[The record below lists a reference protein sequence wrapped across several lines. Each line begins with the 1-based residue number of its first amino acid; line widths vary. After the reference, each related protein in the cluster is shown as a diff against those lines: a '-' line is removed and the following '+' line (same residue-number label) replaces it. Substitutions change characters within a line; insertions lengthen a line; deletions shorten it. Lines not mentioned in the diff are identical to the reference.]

1 MNPNTPFPF
10 PNRNQKILTVLG
22 LSIFVFLFLTVF
34 EPFGISNIEFYKP
47 LILLG
52 YALITL
58 IVSLLLF
65 FVVPMLFPKYFDRE
79 HWDVKKAFVFFFL
92 ELLLITILNWKYT
105 QVLGNGFID
114 ENFTF
119 LQFVFFTMTVGTLA
133 IFFILL
139 LSERLLKHLKKL
151 EAREWTSILL
161 DKQKNKAAIEATLF
175 LGAESQ
181 QIEVAASNLYCV
193 KSEGNYVMVYH
204 LCQDKMIK
212 KLLRC
217 PLSQIKQQLSDYDFF
232 KQCHRSFIVNF
243 DHVKKVNGNARSYTL
258 EMAGLDFQVPV
269 SRQFPKP
276 LLKTLRH

>member
-10 PNRNQKILTVLG
+10 PNRNQKILIVLG
-22 LSIFVFLFLTVF
+22 LSVFVFLFLTIF

-52 YALITL
+52 YGLITL
-58 IVSLLLF
+58 IVSLILF
-65 FVVPMLFPKYFDRE
+65 FVTPMLLPNYFDRD
-79 HWDVKKAFVFFFL
+79 HWNVKKAFVFSFL
-92 ELLLITILNWKYT
+92 GLLLITVLNWKYT
-105 QVLGNGFID
+105 EVLGNGLID
-114 ENFTF
+114 EKFTF
-119 LQFVFFTMTVGTLA
+119 LQFVFFTMTVGALA
-133 IFFILL
+133 IIFIIL

-161 DKQKNKAAIEATLF
+161 DKQKDKTAIDTTLF
-175 LGAESQ
+175 LGAKNH
-181 QIEVAASNLYCV
+181 QIEVAVSDLYCI

-204 LCQDKMIK
+204 LSQDKMIK

-217 PLSQIKQQLSDYDFF
+217 PLSQIKQQLSAHDFF

-243 DHVKKVNGNARSYTL
+243 DHVKKVNGNARSYAL
-258 EMAGLDFQVPV
+258 EIVGLVFQVPV

-276 LLKTLRH
+276 LLKTLGQ